1 MLVYQGTFSMV
12 FQSFWA
18 FRVRAMHDLPDIE
31 LSSGSCHRKYIVV
44 SHVVSLV
51 ALWIQSPSE
60 EVYLEN
66 DLGR

>member
-1 MLVYQGTFSMV
+1 
-12 FQSFWA
+12 
-18 FRVRAMHDLPDIE
+18 MHDLPDIE
-31 LSSGSCHRKYIVV
+31 LSSGSCSPQVPYIVV
-44 SHVVSLV
+44 FHVVSLV